1 MQRSVRG
8 ATTIEKDTKENVL
21 SATKELLQQMISRN
35 NIKSEDIVNII
46 FTATRDIESEFPAVA
61 AREVGLVNVPLID
74 CQQMVREGALEFCI
88 RIMLTYNTTKSQLD
102 INHVYLHRAQV
113 LRPDLLIK

>member
-21 SATKELLQQMISRN
+21 SATRELLQEMIDLN

-74 CQQMVREGALEFCI
+74 CQQMMRKGALEFCI
-88 RIMLTYNTTKSQLD
+88 RVMLTYNTTKSQID
-102 INHVYLHRAQV
+102 VKHVYLHGAKV